1 MKIYLVFN
9 FIMQKDAQDLRT
21 REKKKDENTKNLFK
35 KVQNQCR
42 LAKTPEKI
50 LALSQSISTSQWL
63 LGTNFTFRINSVGF
77 LTIHNLSEWNR
88 TGFSKNQFLFARV
101 AGIKIHLFFQS
112 DNCDRQH

>member
-1 MKIYLVFN
+1 MKILRIYLRKFKINVGW
-9 FIMQKDAQDLRT
+9 QKHT
-21 REKKKDENTKNLFK
+21 
-35 KVQNQCR
+35 
-42 LAKTPEKI
+42 EKI